1 MDQGHQSPRGQLKPT
16 GHVLISID
24 VRHREG
30 RVQASRFTRL
40 LAGFMLAITSMVAF
54 APAAQAETRTLK
66 LYFIHTKE
74 RAEITYK
81 RNGRYLSSGLKEIN
95 RFLRDWRQN
104 EPTNM
109 DPQLLDLL
117 WEVYRAS
124 GARDYIHVVSAYRSP
139 KTNAMLRKR
148 SSGVA
153 KKSQHMLGKAID
165 FYIPGVKLSTVRNLG
180 LKYSVGGVGY
190 YPRSGSPFVHLDV
203 GNVRH
208 WPRMSR
214 KELASVFPDGKTV
227 HVPSDGKPLPGYKQ
241 ALADLERRKRSGG
254 SIQIARDGGNRG
266 KGLLAALFGGG
277 ADEEEDNAETNAPRA
292 VARAAPQ
299 RAVPQQAAP
308 QPAAPQQP
316 APQPDPTPATILAA
330 LPARS
335 LPVPQAAP
343 RANLSAGTQLALE
356 QAAPPAPEAA
366 SEAATQVAAVQPDVP
381 NNIPFQTKPIEEGA
395 SVDAETILTAA
406 NIPVPTRRPDYQAP
420 DSGVQL
426 ASAEAEQGAL
436 PTTAFATPSRRPA
449 GPDAINELLAQTSDN
464 GDAQLVAAAVPAPS
478 PAASGV
484 NAAQQL
490 VAQKAQEKA
499 EVTLAAAADTGVAVA
514 QEAVKPAAL
523 AAAKTSGTSKPE
535 NSVVASPRLAMLNSG
550 GSAAA
555 QRALASSARTTAK
568 AAKPRPSDV
577 PPQPRAIAK
586 PVQTVSARHVL
597 SPEPV
602 ARKVERTQ
610 APSFTPQIAQAPS
623 AVYTTGFQKALDSE
637 NPNRLTGKA
646 ITFLSVAKF
655 ATN

>member
-1 MDQGHQSPRGQLKPT
+1 M
-16 GHVLISID
+16 ISID

-30 RVQASRFTRL
+30 RVQASRFTRF
-40 LAGFMLAITSMVAF
+40 LAGFMLALASVVAF
-54 APAAQAETRTLK
+54 APAVQAETRTLK

-109 DPQLLDLL
+109 DPQLLDLV

-153 KKSQHMLGKAID
+153 KKSQHMLGKAMD
-165 FYIPGVKLSTVRNLG
+165 FYIPGVKLSTLRNLG

-203 GNVRH
+203 GSVRH

-241 ALADLERRKRSGG
+241 ALADVERRKRSGG
-254 SIQIARDGGNRG
+254 SIQIAKDDGRRG

-277 ADEEEDNAETNAPRA
+277 ADEEEDNAETSAPTA
-292 VARAAPQ
+292 VARATPQ

-308 QPAAPQQP
+308 K
-316 APQPDPTPATILAA
+316 PDPTPATILAA

-343 RANLSAGTQLALE
+343 RANISAGTQLALE
-356 QAAPPAPEAA
+356 QAVPAAPEAA
-366 SEAATQVAAVQPDVP
+366 PVAETQVAAAQPDVP
-381 NNIPFQTKPIEEGA
+381 DNIPFQTKPVEEGP

-406 NIPVPTRRPDYQAP
+406 NIPVPTRRPDYQAAE
-420 DSGVQL
+420 SAIQL
-426 ASAEAEQGAL
+426 ASAEEQEGAL
-436 PTTAFATPSRRPA
+436 PATAFATPTRRPA
-449 GPDAINELLAQTSDN
+449 APEAINELLAQTPKQ
-464 GDAQLVAAAVPAPS
+464 DAQLVAAAAPQPAPA
-478 PAASGV
+478 PADID
-484 NAAQQL
+484 AAPQL
-490 VAQKAQEKA
+490 AAQKAQEKA
-499 EVTLAAAADTGVAVA
+499 EATLVAASNAGVDD
-514 QEAVKPAAL
+514 EVKPAAL
-523 AAAKTSGTSKPE
+523 AAVEADGAAKASG
-535 NSVVASPRLAMLNSG
+535 NVVASPRLAMLNSG
-550 GSAAA
+550 GSTAA

-568 AAKPRPSDV
+568 SAKPRPSDV
-577 PPQPRAIAK
+577 RPQPKAIPK
-586 PVQTVSARHVL
+586 PVQVVSARHVL
-597 SPEPV
+597 SRESV
-602 ARKVERTQ
+602 ARKVEPTQ
-610 APSFTPQIAQAPS
+610 VPAFNPQIAKAPS